1 MMIERDANEVIAAG
15 EAYAQLLENF
25 DRARMT
31 QGLRDRIDAIARR
44 VNAAQDKNV
53 YGFEIAE

>member
-1 MMIERDANEVIAAG
+1 MIERDANEVIAAG